1 MLTSLTLTQQLMCL
15 SLGLFIIEI
24 LFFLWVKKNIIH
36 LQKPDPIL
44 DQLQQ
49 FFDQLNLFQ
58 VSVYIMCYSAAL
70 IAAKYFKPL
79 FFIIFSIQG
88 LSIICDIFIALKI
101 KQLSQQNHE

>member
-49 FFDQLNLFQ
+49 FFDQEEHFLLEISGILQFLQSNFHQ
-58 VSVYIMCYSAAL
+58 I
-70 IAAKYFKPL
+70 
-79 FFIIFSIQG
+79 
-88 LSIICDIFIALKI
+88 LS
-101 KQLSQQNHE
+101 